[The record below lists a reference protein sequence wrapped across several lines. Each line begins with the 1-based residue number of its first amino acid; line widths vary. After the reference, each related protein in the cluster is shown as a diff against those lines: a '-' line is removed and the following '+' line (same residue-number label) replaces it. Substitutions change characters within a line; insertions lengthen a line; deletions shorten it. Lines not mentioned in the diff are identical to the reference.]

1 MNWKSNTHYIV
12 TKGSADGLILSG
24 DTLLLRFC
32 RRKDEYS
39 TLGEWEMYLPVHEGE
54 GKSFFGLPQLNNV
67 RYFQTKEE
75 MFEALKDVEAVYDL
89 KLAQEII
96 KEYQSKID
104 ALKNNHEIQ

>member
-12 TKGSADGLILSG
+12 TKGSADGIILSG
-24 DTLLLRFC
+24 DTLSLRYR
-32 RRKDEYS
+32 RRKDDS
-39 TLGEWEMYLPVHEGE
+39 TLGEWEMYLPLHEGE

-75 MFEALKDVEAVYDL
+75 MFEALNGVEVVYNI

-96 KEYQSKID
+96 NEYQREID
-104 ALKNNHEIQ
+104 ALKNNHEML